1 MICNYNPF
9 MTNESIEFVKSVLA
23 RNSMTNVLNDTVN
36 FPNNI
41 QRLFIPRYFVGT
53 NARDPNLT
61 SAFKKS
67 LSMSM
72 EQ

>member
-1 MICNYNPF
+1 
-9 MTNESIEFVKSVLA
+9 MTNESIEFAKAILDQNGLS
-23 RNSMTNVLNDTVN
+23 SILNDTVT

-41 QRLFIPRYFVGT
+41 VRLFTARYFVGT
-53 NARDPNLT
+53 NARNPNLT

-67 LSMSM
+67 LGMTM